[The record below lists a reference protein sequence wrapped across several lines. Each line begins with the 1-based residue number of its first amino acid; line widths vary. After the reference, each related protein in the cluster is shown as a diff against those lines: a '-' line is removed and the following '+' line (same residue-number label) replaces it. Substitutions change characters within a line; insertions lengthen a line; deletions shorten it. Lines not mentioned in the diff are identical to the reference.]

1 MPHTMSVPAGMRLL
15 RQGELQVGKPLP
27 WPLYDRCGMLLLQRG
42 RVIESDSQLE
52 ILLDRSC
59 LISEAD
65 ARSART
71 AAEPPPPPPEP
82 KTPFEA
88 MDALKLDI
96 GLLHRQLLSGTA
108 SGVAER
114 VARMAADLE
123 CAFARDTDAVLASM
137 QLQLDPHDHAA
148 RQAHAAILCVFAA
161 RTLRLDDGIVR
172 GLTGAALTYD
182 VALGPL
188 ASELNGQSERLD
200 SGQMEQVQAHPEA
213 AARLLENAGVD
224 DPVWLD
230 AVLHHHERLDGSG
243 YPHGLRG
250 EDIPCPTRLLAIVD
264 IYTAMLRP
272 RTYRDAMPARMA
284 LRSIF
289 LERGQ
294 LVDDALAAALIKEL
308 GVYPPGTLVRL
319 ANDEIGIVVR
329 RGEDA
334 THPLVFRLMTAEGYR
349 ASVTVARDT
358 REPEFR
364 IVDAVS
370 HDRYPGLAGNAAAL
384 WK

>member
-1 MPHTMSVPAGMRLL
+1 
-15 RQGELQVGKPLP
+15 
-27 WPLYDRCGMLLLQRG
+27 
-42 RVIESDSQLE
+42 
-52 ILLDRSC
+52 
-59 LISEAD
+59 
-65 ARSART
+65 
-71 AAEPPPPPPEP
+71 
-82 KTPFEA
+82 
-88 MDALKLDI
+88 
-96 GLLHRQLLSGTA
+96 
-108 SGVAER
+108 
-114 VARMAADLE
+114 
-123 CAFARDTDAVLASM
+123 
-137 QLQLDPHDHAA
+137 
-148 RQAHAAILCVFAA
+148 
-161 RTLRLDDGIVR
+161 
-172 GLTGAALTYD
+172 
-182 VALGPL
+182 
-188 ASELNGQSERLD
+188 
-200 SGQMEQVQAHPEA
+200 
-213 AARLLENAGVD
+213 
-224 DPVWLD
+224 
-230 AVLHHHERLDGSG
+230 VLHHHERLDGSG